1 MGRVPGRS
9 FLLAVSLLMLG
20 AVLAFGMAQKPA
32 EPQFVPGQVL
42 VKFNED
48 VSRGRIEEIVQ
59 EEGGKVN
66 NVIGSTG
73 VYLIT
78 LPDKVDIREA
88 VKRFSAR
95 PEVRYAELNYRALPL
110 EE

>member
-1 MGRVPGRS
+1 MSRVPGRS

-20 AVLAFGMAQKPA
+20 AGLASSMAQKPA

-48 VSRGRIEEIVQ
+48 VSPDRIHEIVQ
-59 EEGGKVN
+59 EEGGHVK
-66 NVIGSTG
+66 NVIGRTG

-78 LPDKVDIREA
+78 LPDKVDVNEA